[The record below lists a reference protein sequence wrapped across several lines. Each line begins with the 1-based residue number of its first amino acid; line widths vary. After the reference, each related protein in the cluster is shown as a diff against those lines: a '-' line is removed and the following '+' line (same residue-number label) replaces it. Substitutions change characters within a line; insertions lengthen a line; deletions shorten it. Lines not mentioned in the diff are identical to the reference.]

1 MPAKSQ
7 ILVIG
12 CGSIGER
19 HLRCFLATGRAE
31 VSACEPNAGLASSMR
46 ERYGVEVGD
55 DTLAALSSGRYDGAV
70 VATPAPTHLPLMRAA
85 LRSGAST
92 LVEKPLAV
100 ALDEVPE
107 SAALLESLAPQGRFA
122 RVAYVC
128 HFMPWYAEARTFL
141 LGGELGHPLQ
151 LSVVA
156 GQHFP
161 TFRPAYREIY
171 YARHESGGG
180 AIQDGLTHLLNAM
193 EWFVGPVTR
202 IRCEA
207 ARLALEGV
215 EVEDSVSI
223 SARHGEV
230 LASYAYNQFQAPN
243 ESCVQIHCERGS
255 LRIESHRQRWGVHL
269 RDGAEWQWR
278 SAGTCERDAFFIA
291 QANAFLDELEGR
303 PSELATFEEAA
314 QTLRVNRAAL
324 ESAETGLTIDL

>member
-1 MPAKSQ
+1 MHPEHR

-31 VSACEPNAGLASSMR
+31 VLACEANADLGLAMR
-46 ERYGVEVGD
+46 ERYGVEVASD
-55 DTLAALSSGRYDGAV
+55 AAAALADDGFDGVV
-70 VATPAPTHLPLMRAA
+70 VATPAPTHLALMRSA
-85 LRSGAST
+85 LEAGASV

-100 ALDEVPE
+100 TLDEVAE
-107 SAALLESLAPQGRFA
+107 SAALLASLAPSGRFA
-122 RVAYVC
+122 RVAYVY
-128 HFMPWYAEARTFL
+128 HSMPWYAEARRHL
-141 LGGELGHPLQ
+141 LAGALGRPLQ
-151 LSVVA
+151 ISVAA

-161 TFRPAYREIY
+161 TYRPAYREIY

-202 IRCEA
+202 VHCEA

-215 EVEDSVSI
+215 EVEDTVSI

-230 LASYAYNQFQAPN
+230 IASYSYNQFQAPN
-243 ESCVQIHCERGS
+243 ESFVQIHCERGS
-255 LRIESHRQRWGVHL
+255 LRIESHRQRWGVLL
-269 RDGAEWQWR
+269 RGAEGWEWH
-278 SAGTCERDAFFIA
+278 GGPPLERDAVFVA
-291 QANAFLDELEGR
+291 QAEAFLDELEGKE
-303 PSELATFEEAA
+303 SALATFEEGA

-324 ESAETGLTIDL
+324 ESAATGRPVEL